1 MISHRQFLSS
11 LPEIINSVCAEGK
24 MLTSRFYPTPAWDYV
39 LQGFPVSG
47 HWLFLEVVK
56 ERIVGWCRL
65 FPAEEG
71 ELELGIG
78 LLKSYRNQ
86 GRGTRMVRQALRWAK
101 AQGYRRVVLST
112 RMDNEVALHV
122 FTKCGFVLTGRR
134 EGEWV
139 YMVCELSAGKL
150 PPQPWGG

>member
-1 MISHRQFLSS
+1 MISSQILRST
-11 LPEIINSVCAEGK
+11 LPITIDAVCVEGK
-24 MLTSRFYPTPAWDYV
+24 MYTDQFQPTLEWDYV

-122 FTKCGFVLTGRR
+122 FTKCGFVLTGQG
-134 EGEWV
+134 EGAWC
-139 YMVCELSAGKL
+139 YMVYDLSSGKKEIRK
-150 PPQPWGG
+150 